1 MRPGRFHPGNARPG
15 SPTSA
20 SSASGFNEAG
30 AFPPRKWAMA
40 FSAPLVGLGF
50 NEAGAF
56 PPRKSPRPTARS
68 PSCCSW
74 SVWASMRPGRFHPG
88 NSPCGTPCAT
98 WAFHPF
104 CERWLLCRPG
114 QANSSPNAHHN
125 TTYLLV
131 IQHRKHPARAT
142 GPFSSTG
149 ALAGTRQT
157 CSEKAE
163 CLAKQWSPAGSA
175 PYRSCPDFRP
185 EDRLGPP
192 APSPRLGCDPPPT

>member
-1 MRPGRFHPGNARPG
+1 MTLGPRGRNVVLAASMRPGRFHPGNREKRL
-15 SPTSA
+15 
-20 SSASGFNEAG
+20 FEE
-30 AFPPRKWAMA
+30 FVK
-40 FSAPLVGLGF
+40 L
-50 NEAGAF
+50 
-56 PPRKSPRPTARS
+56 
-68 PSCCSW
+68 
-74 SVWASMRPGRFHPG
+74 ASMRPGRFHPG

-114 QANSSPNAHHN
+114 QANGSPNAHHN

-142 GPFSSTG
+142 GPFSSTR